1 MKTPPIHQVDLST
14 DSSYSYLIHPKY
26 LGDGVTIVQQDIST
40 GLIALYKPSGMLSHP
55 NDSSSPQ
62 QLFNSS
68 TRSSS
73 SSTRKS
79 HHTLIRGT
87 YHYKDEYYLIRL
99 NRGDEISSNKSKS
112 DDNHHHLSMNNS
124 NNHIAAAASADGAD
138 TTVDNF
144 MKVWLLHRLDSATS
158 GVILVSINPYVAQSV
173 KEQFIL
179 QKVYKLYVS
188 VVIDE
193 SKLSSHEMRATVATE
208 DELKD
213 EIRSRRS
220 RSKSDV
226 LSTTKNKRK
235 QQQQLLF
242 EWEDSISINK
252 SHNTIR
258 VTQYHHHDH
267 PHNSFNDFSNTS
279 YKVART
285 KAYFYN
291 ASNNI
296 KTVHNNYPNN
306 QYSNLHILN
315 PNCSQ
320 TSFRDSISP
329 LSSSQ
334 SPPSPSSSIS
344 SLSLSS
350 QSPPSSS
357 SSPQSPPSSSSS
369 RSSSCLLRH
378 PYLRLMFYEP
388 HTGYSHQLRVQSAHH
403 GYPILGDRTYGNFKA
418 NKMILKLIH
427 NMKHDQKNVVT
438 KQSSSNHK
446 SEVMID
452 SIIHDDNY
460 TSISTS
466 TDVDVVH
473 SNNKMISH
481 HDDNDGNMSQKSIII
496 NSSSSCE
503 VSSMN
508 RLFLHS
514 HKVEVSYQ
522 FAGHIHQFKALSPIP
537 SIFSAII

>member
-1 MKTPPIHQVDLST
+1 
-14 DSSYSYLIHPKY
+14 
-26 LGDGVTIVQQDIST
+26 VTIVQQDIST
-40 GLIALYKPSGMLSHP
+40 GLIALNKPSGMLSHP

-68 TRSSS
+68 ARSSS
-73 SSTRKS
+73 SSSSTTTTTRKS

-87 YHYKDEYYLIRL
+87 YHYKDEYYLIRI
-99 NRGDEISSNKSKS
+99 NSDDEINSNKSRIDEQS
-112 DDNHHHLSMNNS
+112 SHHLSMNNN
-124 NNHIAAAASADGAD
+124 NNHISGASAGGTD
-138 TTVDNF
+138 TTVYTGNF

-158 GVILVSINPYVAQSV
+158 GVILVSINPYVAQSI
-173 KEQFIL
+173 KEQFEL

-193 SKLSSHEMRATVATE
+193 SKLSTHEMRATIATA
-208 DELKD
+208 DGQNDKSC
-213 EIRSRRS
+213 SRRS
-220 RSKSDV
+220 RSRRDL

-235 QQQQLLF
+235 QQQQQLLF

-258 VTQYHHHDH
+258 VMQYHHHDH
-267 PHNSFNDFSNTS
+267 HHNSFNNFSNTS

-291 ASNNI
+291 ASNNK
-296 KTVHNNYPNN
+296 KTVHNKYPNNIIHDSRSILRDNN
-306 QYSNLHILN
+306 QYSNLYIVN
-315 PNCSQ
+315 PNCNQ
-320 TSFRDSISP
+320 A
-329 LSSSQ
+329 SSRNN
-334 SPPSPSSSIS
+334 IS
-344 SLSLSS
+344 SLSSSLSSSSSS

-357 SSPQSPPSSSSS
+357 SLSQSQSSSS
-369 RSSSCLLRH
+369 LLLH
-378 PYLRLMFYEP
+378 PCLRLMFYEP

-403 GYPILGDRTYGNFKA
+403 GYPILGDRTYGNFKV

-427 NMKHDQKNVVT
+427 NMKHDQKNVVM

-446 SEVMID
+446 SEVIID
-452 SIIHDDNY
+452 SSTYVTQNDNQ
-460 TSISTS
+460 
-466 TDVDVVH
+466 
-473 SNNKMISH
+473 MIYH
-481 HDDNDGNMSQKSIII
+481 HEDNDGKLNQKSIIKII
-496 NSSSSCE
+496 NSISSE
-503 VSSMN
+503 DSSKN

-522 FAGHIHQFKALSPIP
+522 FAGRIHQFKALSPIP

>member
-14 DSSYSYLIHPKY
+14 YSSYSYLIHPKY
-26 LGDGVTIVQQDIST
+26 LGDGVTIVQQDSST

-62 QLFNSS
+62 KLFNSS

-79 HHTLIRGT
+79 HHTLIRGA

-99 NRGDEISSNKSKS
+99 NSDDEISSNKSRI

-124 NNHIAAAASADGAD
+124 NNHISAASAAGAD

-173 KEQFIL
+173 KEQFEL

-193 SKLSSHEMRATVATE
+193 SKISSHEIRATVAKV
-208 DELKD
+208 DEQKD

-220 RSKSDV
+220 RSRSDR

-235 QQQQLLF
+235 QQQQQLLF

-258 VTQYHHHDH
+258 VMRYHIHDH
-267 PHNSFNDFSNTS
+267 HHNSFNNFTNTS

-291 ASNNI
+291 TSNNK
-296 KTVHNNYPNN
+296 KTVPNNYPIN
-306 QYSNLHILN
+306 QYSNLHIVN
-315 PNCSQ
+315 PHCSQ
-320 TSFRDSISP
+320 TSFRKNT
-329 LSSSQ
+329 SS
-334 SPPSPSSSIS
+334 
-344 SLSLSS
+344 SS

-357 SSPQSPPSSSSS
+357 SSQ
-369 RSSSCLLRH
+369 SSSCLLLH
-378 PYLRLMFYEP
+378 PCLRLMFYEP

-427 NMKHDQKNVVT
+427 RMKHDQKNVIT

-446 SEVMID
+446 SEVMKD

-481 HDDNDGNMSQKSIII
+481 HKDNDGNNMSQKSIII
-496 NSSSSCE
+496 SSNSSSS
-503 VSSMN
+503 SSSSSEDSSKN

-514 HKVEVSYQ
+514 HKVEVSYH
-522 FAGHIHQFKALSPIP
+522 FAGRIHQFKALSPIP
-537 SIFSAII
+537 SIFSAIIVT